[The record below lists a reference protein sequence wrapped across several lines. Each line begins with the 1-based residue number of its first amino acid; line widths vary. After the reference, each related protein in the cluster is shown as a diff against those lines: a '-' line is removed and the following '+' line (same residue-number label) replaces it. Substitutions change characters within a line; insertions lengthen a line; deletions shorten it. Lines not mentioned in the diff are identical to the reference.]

1 MLTLANATTR
11 LHRNLQEAEEALD
24 RALER
29 QAALLHTATLALGV
43 DVKIDPA
50 KSHATLMHMQ
60 KVMGELTSARSNTAR
75 VHGQLLKFAQEH
87 GAFAEDECPS
97 VKTAELIQNLAA

>member
-11 LHRNLQEAEEALD
+11 LHRNLLEAEDALD

-29 QAALLHTATLALGV
+29 HAALLHAATLALSV

-50 KSHATLMHMQ
+50 KSHSTLMHLQ
-60 KVMGELTSARSNTAR
+60 KVVGELTNARSNTAR
-75 VHGQLLKFAQEH
+75 VHGQLLKFAQEY

-97 VKTAELIQNLAA
+97 VKTAELVQNQAA